1 MLNLSDRLYRCCTG
15 PELLGAVRWFRHHKC
30 HYNNDTLP
38 LPPVRTALSSLC
50 VRCNLD
56 AVAADGNMKNEEMLC
71 PFCLAVSK
79 EARQVQRQIRH
90 FFCILGR
97 TKHMPWNLQQSSPVP
112 AYKEIIQLEKEYFL
126 FMLERHDLG
135 PWLSE
140 LLLEHGEEYQAVL
153 TLFPTTGKT
162 YPSMGDSLR
171 LARHY
176 TARIPLPVSGVSICL
191 YAHSRHILRSPESE
205 VALNSPLEEFLQ
217 YINMAV
223 QFRRY
228 IHPGDQ
234 EELQYIL
241 LEDREN
247 LRFHY
252 GRLLSR
258 LQPEAREMLETW
270 AVRQWTKEQVSHFFS
285 MLPFARFSAP

>member
-1 MLNLSDRLYRCCTG
+1 MLTLSDRLYRCCTG
-15 PELLGAVRWFRHHKC
+15 PELLGAVRWFRQHGF
-30 HYNNDTLP
+30 HYNSDPLP

-50 VRCNLD
+50 VRCGLD
-56 AVAADGNMKNEEMLC
+56 AVTADGNRKDEDMFC
-71 PFCLAVSK
+71 SFCLDVSK
-79 EARQVQRQIRH
+79 EARQMQRQIRY

-97 TKHMPWNLQQSSPVP
+97 AKHMPWNLQQRSPVP
-112 AYKEIIQLEKEYFL
+112 AYKEIIQLGKEYFL
-126 FMLERHDLG
+126 FMLEKHDVG

-153 TLFPTTGKT
+153 TLFPTTGKSH
-162 YPSMGDSLR
+162 PSMGDSLR

-176 TARIPLPVSGVSICL
+176 TARLPLPVSGTSICL
-191 YAHSRHILRSPESE
+191 YAHSHHILRSPASE
-205 VALNSPLEEFLQ
+205 VALTCSLEQFLQ

-223 QFRRY
+223 LFRGHIY
-228 IHPGDQ
+228 PNEQ
-234 EELQYIL
+234 EELRYIL
-241 LEDREN
+241 LEDRDN

-258 LQPEAREMLETW
+258 LQPEAREMLDTW

-285 MLPFARFSAP
+285 ILPFARYSS